1 MPDESAIDKK
11 HQPLDDADLK
21 ITTSTDDSVPHKKET
36 DSKQSRQKKKK
47 QEKKQKQQKNK
58 QPHRHDITFKLAMR
72 DLRVAK
78 EMIQTYLPLTATR
91 SINLNTLA
99 ICPTSYIDQD
109 HQHCHADILYSAK
122 SVDDSD
128 AYIYFI
134 WEHQSTYDKQMPFRL
149 LRYTCQIMHDHIK
162 AGHDTLPIVIPTLLY
177 NGKQSPYPGSC
188 DLFDG
193 FDNPSLARA
202 QMFKPF
208 NLLDLS
214 VTTDKKLMQAR
225 WSALPNLILK
235 HIHERDFLKAMQ
247 NTFPV
252 IIRYLCEQGG
262 EMIAEDML
270 QCIMR
275 YTSASREQDFL
286 EMIKETSTDAG
297 DKLMTLY
304 EKLTNLGR
312 QEGIDLGRQ
321 EGIDLGRQEGI
332 DLGVKKGIDLGR
344 QEGIDLGVKKGI
356 DLGKQQAK
364 HDIIK
369 NLLLDGMD
377 VHRISKLLNIDCDD
391 IEAIKLS
398 LDH

>member
-1 MPDESAIDKK
+1 MPYESTIDKK
-11 HQPLDDADLK
+11 YHPLDDTDLNL
-21 ITTSTDDSVPHKKET
+21 TTSTDDSVPYKKET
-36 DSKQSRQKKKK
+36 DSKQSDQKKKKQGK
-47 QEKKQKQQKNK
+47 QEKKQKQQKNN
-58 QPHRHDITFKLAMR
+58 QHHRHDTTFKLAMR

-78 EMIQTYLPLTATR
+78 EMIQTYLPLATTR
-91 SINLNTLA
+91 TINLNTLA
-99 ICPTSYIDQD
+99 ICQASYIDQD
-109 HQHCHADILYSAK
+109 HQHSHADILYSAQ
-122 SVDDSD
+122 SVDGDH

-134 WEHQSTYDKQMPFRL
+134 WEHQSTYDKHMPLRL

-162 AGHDTLPIVIPTLLY
+162 AGHDTLPIVIPALVY

-208 NLLDLS
+208 NVLDLS
-214 VTTDKKLMQAR
+214 VTTDQELMQAQ

-235 HIHERDFLKAMQ
+235 HMYARDFLKAMQ
-247 NTFPV
+247 NTLPV
-252 IIRYLCEQGG
+252 VIGYLYQQGG

-270 QCIMR
+270 ECIIR
-275 YTSASREQDFL
+275 YTDISSEQNFL
-286 EMIKETSTDAG
+286 EMIKETSTEAG

-304 EKLTNLGR
+304 EKLT
-312 QEGIDLGRQ
+312 
-321 EGIDLGRQEGI
+321 

-356 DLGKQQAK
+356 DLGKQEAK

-369 NLLLDGMD
+369 NLLLDGMG